1 MSTTTM
7 ERTKR
12 EDYPTCDDFPSL
24 SGKQTPLNLRE
35 APGIHEHGRK
45 NIELSRRVGLTA
57 FPWQC
62 HEINAINATNPDG
75 TWVHS
80 DAVLIC
86 PRQNGKSLLVA
97 LIVIYRIFVLGQNV
111 LFTAQQWDTAKE
123 LWEQTWKIVRG
134 RKFMSKLVTSKT
146 CSQGRGTIFLSNGG
160 RVVFTTR
167 SQDAGRG
174 LTKVDLLIYDEAYN
188 LTDSEMA
195 ALAFLVQAADDP
207 QVFFMSSSV
216 HRDFPQ
222 HANGRVLSSMREQAL
237 TEFDENDPVYLSEY
251 AAPEDMDPEDE
262 QTWRVANPSYGVI
275 SNAKKMRK
283 IMRRMNTEEGRINFG
298 VEALGWGEWFTLKDL
313 DDFTPI
319 VDPDVWDSLAGVPE
333 GATVNNVVAVDTT
346 PDGENVALV
355 AAVRLDDGRVF
366 LSLSPHEKF
375 EREELVESVCASIDA
390 NDPLALVLDGSGPV
404 ATLID
409 PLEHSGVEPEVLTGG
424 KVAAAYELFLR
435 MIAERRVI
443 HDDDPRWAAAW
454 VVAEERATSRYRSL
468 DRYKGNV
475 SALNAAAF
483 AVWGLQEF
491 SIPEEVDVKQKKRY
505 VGAAAP
511 VESVGLS
518 SVASIDF

>member
-12 EDYPTCDDFPSL
+12 EDYPTCDDFPML
-24 SGKQTPLNLRE
+24 TGKQTPLNLCE

-45 NIELSRRVGLTA
+45 NIELARRVGLTA
-57 FPWQC
+57 FPWQR
-62 HEINAINATNPDG
+62 HEINAINATNLDG

-134 RKFMSKLVTSKT
+134 RKFLSKRVTSKT

-195 ALAFLVQAADDP
+195 ALAFLVQAAEDP

-237 TEFDENDPVYLSEY
+237 TEFDENEPVYLSEY
-251 AAPEDMDPEDE
+251 AAPEDMAPE
-262 QTWRVANPSYGVI
+262 
-275 SNAKKMRK
+275 
-283 IMRRMNTEEGRINFG
+283 
-298 VEALGWGEWFTLKDL
+298 
-313 DDFTPI
+313 
-319 VDPDVWDSLAGVPE
+319 
-333 GATVNNVVAVDTT
+333 
-346 PDGENVALV
+346 
-355 AAVRLDDGRVF
+355 
-366 LSLSPHEKF
+366 LSL
-375 EREELVESVCASIDA
+375 
-390 NDPLALVLDGSGPV
+390 
-404 ATLID
+404 
-409 PLEHSGVEPEVLTGG
+409 
-424 KVAAAYELFLR
+424 
-435 MIAERRVI
+435 I
-443 HDDDPRWAAAW
+443 H
-454 VVAEERATSRYRSL
+454 
-468 DRYKGNV
+468 
-475 SALNAAAF
+475 
-483 AVWGLQEF
+483 
-491 SIPEEVDVKQKKRY
+491 I
-505 VGAAAP
+505 
-511 VESVGLS
+511 
-518 SVASIDF
+518 